1 MNLFGKKK
9 KAPAPKI
16 TDTIGELNK
25 VSQNLDKREAHL
37 QKLIDECTVNAK
49 KMAKAKNKR
58 GALYHLK
65 KKKMYEKQLDQ
76 IFGKKANLDTQI
88 MTLEGAAS
96 NKAVLQAMKQGA
108 QTLKATIKEQDIDSI
123 DDVVDEIQESTALA
137 EEMGEALSAP
147 IGTTVDEDE
156 LEDELAELE
165 DELGDEELAKLEM
178 FDMPS
183 VPTKKTTSEEPEVK
197 EKPKP
202 VEKKKKKPKPVEKKK
217 KKVEEDEDE

>member
-137 EEMGEALSAP
+137 DEM
-147 IGTTVDEDE
+147 
-156 LEDELAELE
+156 AELE

-202 VEKKKKKPKPVEKKK
+202 VEKKKKK
-217 KKVEEDEDE
+217 VEEDEDELAE